1 MENYEYI
8 KDFHRLGL
16 GLFVHFGLYSV
27 VGKGEWYGYNLRD
40 EAKQQYEQTAR
51 EFVVD
56 ENWAKKL
63 VATAK
68 ETGAKYITLT
78 TRHHDGFSLFDTCGL
93 SDFDSPHSAS
103 KRDLVAEFVKRL

>member
-8 KDFHRLGL
+8 KDFHKLGL

-40 EAKQQYEQTAR
+40 EAKQQYEQTAC

-56 ENWAKKL
+56 ENWAKNLWQRQK
-63 VATAK
+63 
-68 ETGAKYITLT
+68 
-78 TRHHDGFSLFDTCGL
+78 
-93 SDFDSPHSAS
+93 
-103 KRDLVAEFVKRL
+103 KRVQGILR